1 MFVEGVLWIVRT
13 GAPWRD
19 RPEAF
24 EGWNS
29 LFRCFGRWSLK
40 GVWWRI
46 FEAMSD
52 DPDFEYL
59 IIDSTVV
66 RVHRTLP
73 AALPKARSP
82 SSLTTRYARSNTRS
96 TSIFIPSAI
105 SWNVASQ
112 SSALPPRRS
121 SLL

>member
-1 MFVEGVLWIVRT
+1 
-13 GAPWRD
+13 
-19 RPEAF
+19 
-24 EGWNS
+24 
-29 LFRCFGRWSLK
+29 
-40 GVWWRI
+40 
-46 FEAMSD
+46 MSD

-59 IIDSTVV
+59 IIDSIVF
-66 RVHRTLP
+66 RAHRTLP

-82 SSLTTRYARSNTRS
+82 SSLTTRHARSNIRS

-105 SWNVASQ
+105 SWNAASQ